1 MLVFYDFEVYKY
13 DWLVVAIDPIKREET
28 VIVNNRPQMER
39 FFAKHH
45 KDIWIGYNNRSYDQ
59 YIMKAILCG
68 FNPYDASKHIIQD
81 GKSGY
86 SFSGM
91 FNDNFLQFTNYDV
104 MTNRNMGS
112 LKTLE
117 GFMGHDIRET
127 SVPFDINRKLTEQE
141 IEQTIKY
148 CRHDVEETIEVWLAK
163 KNEFDSQM
171 DLVKTF
177 NLPLSYIGK
186 TQAQLAAIILGAKK
200 VKFND
205 EWKIR
210 VPETLQLNKYK
221 FVADWFLNEDN
232 HNSDQKLECDIAGV
246 PHVFAWGGVHGA
258 ISKYSYTCKPDE
270 LLVMA
275 DVDQLYPPMMIVY
288 RLLSRG
294 VSDYGKFKHILSESL
309 RLKALKKK
317 KEREP
322 YKRICNIT
330 YGSEGDPF
338 NPMFDPLHRTLVCVY
353 GQLLVLDLI
362 EKIEPFCELI
372 QSNTDGIL
380 IKIKE
385 KDYDLLDDTVYEWEK
400 RTGLHM
406 SFDCYEKVIQKD
418 VNNYIVVDY
427 DGHIKSKGAY
437 VKEKNPLDNDLP
449 ILNEAL
455 VKYMTEG
462 IPVETTINECNE
474 LIMFQKIY
482 KVSSKYLCGWHNGK
496 RLTDKTFRVFASRNS
511 SDTYIGKQKYEGATI
526 EQFANSPAHCFIDNS
541 DIKDKKVPQMLD
553 KKWYI
558 KLAKERLTQF
568 GVR

>member
-1 MLVFYDFEVYKY
+1 M
-13 DWLVVAIDPIKREET
+13 
-28 VIVNNRPQMER
+28 NNPVLLNK
-39 FFAKHH
+39 FFAEHV

-59 YIMKAILCG
+59 YIMKGILCD
-68 FNPYDASKHIIQD
+68 FNPYAVSEHIIQK

-86 SFSGM
+86 SFSKM
-91 FNDNFLQFTNYDV
+91 FNEAYLQFTNYDV
-104 MTNRNMGS
+104 MTTKNMGS

-127 SVPFDINRKLTEQE
+127 SVPFDIDRKLTEKE

-148 CRHDVEETIEVWLAK
+148 CRHDVEETIAVWLAK

-171 DLVKTF
+171 ALIKTF
-177 NLPLSYIGK
+177 KLPLSYIGK

-200 VKFND
+200 VKYND

-210 VPETLQLNKYK
+210 VPETLQLDKYK
-221 FVADWFLNEDN
+221 FVAEWFLNEKN
-232 HNSDQKLECDIAGV
+232 HSSDERLECDIAGV

-258 ISKYSYTCKPDE
+258 LSKYSYTCKPDE
-270 LLVMA
+270 MLVMA
-275 DVDQLYPPMMIVY
+275 DVDQLYPTLMIVY
-288 RLLSRG
+288 KLLSRG
-294 VSDYGKFKHILSESL
+294 VSDYRKFKHILSESL

-338 NPMFDPLHRTLVCVY
+338 NAMFDPLHRTLVCVY

-455 VKYMTEG
+455 IKYMTEG
-462 IPVETTINECNE
+462 IPVETTINECQD

-482 KVSSKYLCGWHNGK
+482 KVSGKYLCGWHNGQ
-496 RLTDKTFRVFASRNS
+496 RLTDKTFRVFASTNS
-511 SDTYIGKQKYEGATI
+511 RDTYIGKQKSEGATI

-541 DIKDKKVPQMLD
+541 DITNKDIPQMLD
-553 KKWYI
+553 KSWYI
-558 KLAKERLTQF
+558 ELAKERLTQF